1 MTNLNIKPTTLGKA
15 KPVIIACIKLHQAV
29 ILHGKPGIGK
39 TQMIEEIADEFNEE
53 LGGVSF
59 RDKEPEFNLISL
71 RLSQFPPEDLAGL
84 PVPVE
89 KKLKNGDIKYITYRS
104 LPDFL
109 PRDKKSK
116 GILFLDEIN
125 QANSS
130 VLHAVFELILDRRIT
145 ACNYSLP
152 KGWSIV
158 AACNDY
164 EDNPEIT
171 EFSRPLNNRFLHLNI
186 VQDVKEWLIWA
197 KKNSIHPNIIKFVD
211 DNRGVFN
218 DINPKNVC
226 FCSPR
231 TLAQVSNF
239 EFMFDKG
246 DINCADISLV
256 VHGLLG
262 KEIGENYL
270 SSTAMAR
277 SGVLK
282 DLDIKK
288 YLRGDLEYDLT
299 TIDVESVG
307 LKVLEKAFFI
317 ALLSLPDNS
326 KKGNFESALP
336 KYFESLHTFG
346 STDET
351 ITAQINE
358 MFNDGMTLSEFK
370 DSFTEAYGKLIELY
384 PTLAV

>member
-1 MTNLNIKPTTLGKA
+1 M
-15 KPVIIACIKLHQAV
+15 
-29 ILHGKPGIGK
+29 ILVK
-39 TQMIEEIADEFNEE
+39 NW
-53 LGGVSF
+53 GGVSF
-59 RDKEPEFNLISL
+59 RDKDPVFNLLSL

-145 ACNYSLP
+145 ACNYQLP
-152 KGWSIV
+152 NGWSIV

-186 VQDVKEWLIWA
+186 VQDVKEWLSWA
-197 KKNSIHPNIIKFVD
+197 KKNCIHTNVIKFVE
-211 DNRGVFN
+211 DNKSVFN
-218 DINPKNVC
+218 DINPKNAC

-231 TLAQVSNF
+231 TLSQVSNF
-239 EFMFDKG
+239 EYMFDTG
-246 DINCADISLV
+246 DLSCADISLI

-262 KEIGENYL
+262 KEVGENYL
-270 SSTAMAR
+270 SSTAMVR

-288 YLRGDLEYDLT
+288 YLKDEIDYDLT
-299 TIDVESVG
+299 SIDVESVG
-307 LKVLEKAFFI
+307 LKILEKAFFI
-317 ALLSLPDNS
+317 ALLALPDSGKN
-326 KKGNFESALP
+326 NYFEKALP
-336 KYFESLHTFG
+336 RYIESLHTFG

-358 MFNDGMTLSEFK
+358 MFNDGMTVSEFK
-370 DSFTEAYGKLIELY
+370 DSFPEAYEKLVELY
-384 PTLAV
+384 PTLSV